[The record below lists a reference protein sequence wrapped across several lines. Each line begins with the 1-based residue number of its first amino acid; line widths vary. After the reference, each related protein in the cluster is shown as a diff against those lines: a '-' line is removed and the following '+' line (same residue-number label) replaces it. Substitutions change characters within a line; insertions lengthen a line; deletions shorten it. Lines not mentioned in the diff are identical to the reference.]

1 MIATLERP
9 TAPLAGDWT
18 FVTQQHQRLYLR
30 RVRHDDAPA
39 LADLLLR
46 LSART
51 RRLRYLAP
59 RRDSLDDAWSEA
71 ERICDGHRGD
81 RLGLV
86 AIDPRAWGY
95 EILAVAEL
103 VPDAVDPTTAQLAAV
118 VRDDHQAKGIGT
130 TLVRHLLER
139 ASGGRL
145 ATVRADILAEN
156 TAARR
161 LLDRFGLPLTTRTR
175 GGVVEVRVQLK
186 AQPDIPAA

>member
-18 FVTQQHQRLYLR
+18 FVTHEHRRLYLR

-46 LSART
+46 LSDRT
-51 RRLRYLAP
+51 RRLRSLAP
-59 RRDSLDDAWSEA
+59 RHDSLGDAWREA
-71 ERICDGHRGD
+71 ERICGGHRGAQ
-81 RLGLV
+81 LALV
-86 AIDPRAWGY
+86 AVAPRAWGN

-103 VPDAVDPTTAQLAAV
+103 VPDAVDPATGHLAVV
-118 VRDDHQAKGIGT
+118 VRDDRQAQGIGT
-130 TLVRHLLER
+130 TLVRHLLAR
-139 ASGGRL
+139 ASGGWL
-145 ATVRADILAEN
+145 TTVRADLLAEN

-161 LLDRFGLPLTTRTR
+161 LLDRLGLPLTARTR
-175 GGVVEVRVQLK
+175 DGVVEVHVQLA